1 MSEPGEPL
9 ERKEQIQ
16 ILMEEYKT
24 LRAEI
29 IQRLASMYQI
39 AGIAGTAS
47 VTISGIMAFQHSV
60 LLGLI
65 LFVFFFLV
73 IWFTQRIIDFDMRMN
88 ASRLRELET
97 IVNNLAGTR
106 LLIWET
112 EHGGVWP
119 EAQRR
124 RVTYVF
130 QPLISACHRFCSFLS
145 RSSN

>member
-1 MSEPGEPL
+1 MSDPGQSFGP
-9 ERKEQIQ
+9 KEQIQ

-29 IQRLASMYQI
+29 VQRLASMYQI

-47 VTISGIMAFQHSV
+47 VTISGIVAVQHSV

-65 LFVFFFLV
+65 LFIFFFFV
-73 IWFTQRIIDFDMRMN
+73 IWFTQRLIDFDMRMN
-88 ASRLRELET
+88 ATRLRELEA

-106 LLIWET
+106 LLVWET
-112 EHGGVWP
+112 DHGGVWP

-124 RVTYVF
+124 RVTYVL
-130 QPLISACHRFCSFLS
+130 QPLISVCHRFCSFVGR
-145 RSSN
+145 RSN